1 MAEPSNVAKTA
12 PKKIWLVIG
21 EDCPPEADF
30 TDCDGVT
37 WCQDKIDANSI
48 AYIRADVAAAQ
59 LAAEVAKAV
68 EAERERCA
76 LIADAAGQDE
86 PYGHAK
92 FRCVQIA
99 GAIRTGG
106 DGGEHA

>member
-1 MAEPSNVAKTA
+1 MAEYTPSQELKDALRAFGDACTFRAGYKEA
-12 PKKIWLVIG
+12 G
-21 EDCPPEADF
+21 ERL
-30 TDCDGVT
+30 
-37 WCQDKIDANSI
+37 S
-48 AYIRADVAAAQ
+48 AQ